1 MNRYKIITPFLSLL
15 AATLLAPSISVIADP
30 AIDSAID
37 PVIGSAIDSAIEEII
52 VTSDFR
58 DSALLKTPAS
68 VTVIDSAAIAQRQ
81 ARHLEQVLNLAP
93 NVNFSSGASRGRFIQ
108 IRGIG
113 ERSQFIEPLNP
124 SVGTLVDGIDFTGI
138 AGAATT
144 MDIAQIEILRG
155 PQGTLYGANALAGL
169 INLRSNQ
176 PSEQLQGN
184 MQVSVGDYDT
194 RTVSAA
200 VGGPISESLGYRVAV
215 QQHNSDGYIE
225 NDFLKRDDTNNID
238 ELSLRTIL
246 DWQASDDLDLKLTL
260 FHVDAD
266 NGYDAFSLDNTRH
279 TLSDL
284 PGQDRHKATAVAVE
298 SSWQGAENFKVISLV
313 SFADNDLEYGYDEDW
328 AFPDICT
335 GEPCEGWEY
344 NSVDN
349 YVRER
354 DNASVD
360 IKLVSTPEAR
370 ILNGSSDWV
379 VGVYW
384 RDQDEQ
390 LLRQYTYAAAD
401 FTSDFETTNKAL
413 YAQLDTQLSDSLTLI
428 SGLRLENRE
437 ATYRDS
443 DLVAH
448 SVDENLW
455 GGRLALQYQVTA
467 NQMIYGLISR
477 GYKAGGVN
485 SDSSLAAEDREFDTE
500 LMWNFETGIKGR
512 WLDDRLQT
520 QVAAFYQKRDDIQ
533 IKQSLVQ
540 SRDDSNAVDFTD
552 YFGNAASG
560 ANYGVEV
567 EFNWLATESLAWF
580 GSLGLLS
587 ADYDIPLSADLDSR
601 QQAHAPDYQFALGG
615 SYQVNDSLSV
625 SIDVEGKDKF
635 YLSSSHNEQSQSYEL
650 INARINYALAG
661 WELSLWGRNLT
672 DKDVIVRGF
681 GGFGNDP
688 RKFYA
693 TEAYYQFGEPRMFGV
708 SGQYDF

>member
-1 MNRYKIITPFLSLL
+1 
-15 AATLLAPSISVIADP
+15 
-30 AIDSAID
+30 
-37 PVIGSAIDSAIEEII
+37 
-52 VTSDFR
+52 
-58 DSALLKTPAS
+58 
-68 VTVIDSAAIAQRQ
+68 
-81 ARHLEQVLNLAP
+81 
-93 NVNFSSGASRGRFIQ
+93 
-108 IRGIG
+108 
-113 ERSQFIEPLNP
+113 
-124 SVGTLVDGIDFTGI
+124 
-138 AGAATT
+138 
-144 MDIAQIEILRG
+144 
-155 PQGTLYGANALAGL
+155 
-169 INLRSNQ
+169 
-176 PSEQLQGN
+176 
-184 MQVSVGDYDT
+184 
-194 RTVSAA
+194 
-200 VGGPISESLGYRVAV
+200 
-215 QQHNSDGYIE
+215 
-225 NDFLKRDDTNNID
+225 
-238 ELSLRTIL
+238 
-246 DWQASDDLDLKLTL
+246 
-260 FHVDAD
+260 
-266 NGYDAFSLDNTRH
+266 
-279 TLSDL
+279 
-284 PGQDRHKATAVAVE
+284 
-298 SSWQGAENFKVISLV
+298 
-313 SFADNDLEYGYDEDW
+313 
-328 AFPDICT
+328 
-335 GEPCEGWEY
+335 
-344 NSVDN
+344 
-349 YVRER
+349 
-354 DNASVD
+354 
-360 IKLVSTPEAR
+360 
-370 ILNGSSDWV
+370 
-379 VGVYW
+379 
-384 RDQDEQ
+384 
-390 LLRQYTYAAAD
+390 
-401 FTSDFETTNKAL
+401 
-413 YAQLDTQLSDSLTLI
+413 
-428 SGLRLENRE
+428 
-437 ATYRDS
+437 
-443 DLVAH
+443 
-448 SVDENLW
+448 
-455 GGRLALQYQVTA
+455 
-467 NQMIYGLISR
+467 MIYGLISR

>member
-1 MNRYKIITPFLSLL
+1 MNRSKIINPIFKFCAALAFL
-15 AATLLAPSISVIADP
+15 PISAFSDST
-30 AIDSAID
+30 ID
-37 PVIGSAIDSAIEEII
+37 EII

-58 DSALLKTPAS
+58 DSTLLQTPAS

-169 INLRSNQ
+169 INVRSNQ

-184 MQVSVGDYDT
+184 MQVSVGDYGT
-194 RTVSAA
+194 GTVSAA

-215 QQHNSDGYIE
+215 QQHSSDGYIE

-266 NGYDAFSLDNTRH
+266 NGYDGFSLDNTRH
-279 TLSDL
+279 TLSDT
-284 PGQDRHKATAVAVE
+284 PGHDRHKATAAAVE
-298 SSWQGAENFKVISLV
+298 SRWQGAENFQLVSLL

-335 GEPCEGWEY
+335 GQPCEGWEY
-344 NSVDN
+344 NSADN
-349 YVRER
+349 YSRQR

-360 IKLVSTPEAR
+360 IKLVSEPKAR
-370 ILNGSSDWV
+370 ILNGSSGWV
-379 VGVYW
+379 VGMYW

-390 LLRQYTYAAAD
+390 LLREYTYAGGD
-401 FTSDFETTNKAL
+401 FTSDFDTTNKAL
-413 YAQLDTQLSDSLTLI
+413 YAQLDTELSESLTLV
-428 SGLRLENRE
+428 SGLRVENRD
-437 ATYRDS
+437 AYYSDS
-443 DLVAH
+443 DSVAH
-448 SVDENLW
+448 SVGESLW
-455 GGRLALQYQVTA
+455 GGRLALQYQITA
-467 NQMIYGLISR
+467 DQMIYGLVSR

-485 SDSSLAAEDREFDTE
+485 SDPALVSEDREFDTE
-500 LMWNFETGIKGR
+500 LMWNFEAGLKGR
-512 WLDDRLQT
+512 WVEDRLQA

-540 SRDDSNAVDFTD
+540 SRVDSNAVDFTD

-560 ANYGVEV
+560 ANYGIEV
-567 EFNWLATESLAWF
+567 EFNWLASESLTWF

-587 ADYDIPLSADLDSR
+587 ADYDIPKSEDLDSR

-615 SYQVNDSLSV
+615 SHQISDTLSISV
-625 SIDVEGKDKF
+625 DVEGKDKF
-635 YLSSSHNEQSQSYEL
+635 YLSSSHNEQTQAYEL
-650 INARINYALAG
+650 VNARINYFLNG
-661 WELSLWGRNLT
+661 WDLSLWGRNLT
-672 DKDVIVRGF
+672 NKDVIVRGF

>member
-1 MNRYKIITPFLSLL
+1 MNCSKIITPILTLFASIFALLLLSVS
-15 AATLLAPSISVIADP
+15 AMADP
-30 AIDSAID
+30 L
-37 PVIGSAIDSAIEEII
+37 VGNRAIEEVV

-58 DSALLKTPAS
+58 DSTLLKTPAS
-68 VTVIDSAAIAQRQ
+68 VTVIDSAALAQRQ

-176 PSEQLQGN
+176 PSDELQGD
-184 MQVSVGDYDT
+184 MQISLGDYDT
-194 RTVSAA
+194 RTLSAA
-200 VGGPISESLGYRVAV
+200 LGGPISESLGYRVAV
-215 QQHNSDGYIE
+215 QKHSSNGYTK
-225 NDFLKRDDTNNID
+225 NDFLKRDDTANID

-246 DWQASDDLDLKLTL
+246 DWRASDNLDMKLTL

-266 NGYDAFSLDNTRH
+266 NGYDGFSLDNTRH
-279 TLSDL
+279 TLSDT
-284 PGQDRHKATAVAVE
+284 PGHDRHKATAAAVE
-298 SSWQGAENFKVISLV
+298 SIWRGADNFKVVGLL

-335 GEPCEGWEY
+335 GLPCDGSAY
-344 NSVDN
+344 NSADN
-349 YVRER
+349 YSRER

-360 IKLVSTPEAR
+360 IKLVSELEAR
-370 ILNGSSDWV
+370 IFNGSTDWV
-379 VGVYW
+379 LGVYW
-384 RDQDEQ
+384 RDQDEK
-390 LLRQYTYAAAD
+390 LLRQYTYAAND
-401 FTSDFETTNKAL
+401 FTSDFETANKAL
-413 YAQLDTQLSDSLTLI
+413 YAQLDTQLSESITLI
-428 SGLRLENRE
+428 SGLRFESRDV
-437 ATYRDS
+437 TYSDS
-443 DLVAH
+443 ELVAH
-448 SVDENLW
+448 SVDESLW
-455 GGRLALQYQVTA
+455 GGRLALQYQLTG
-467 NQMIYGLISR
+467 NQMIYGLVSR

-485 SDSSLAAEDREFDTE
+485 SDSALAAEDREFDTE
-500 LMWNFETGIKGR
+500 LMWNFEAGIKGR

-567 EFNWLATESLAWF
+567 EFNWLATESLVWF

-587 ADYDIPLSADLDSR
+587 AEYDIPLSADLDSR
-601 QQAHAPDYQFALGG
+601 QQAHAPGYQFAIGS
-615 SYQVNDSLSV
+615 SYQISDVVSF

-635 YLSSSHNEQSQSYEL
+635 YLSSSHNEQSKSYEL
-650 INARINYALAG
+650 INARLNYALG
-661 WELSLWGRNLT
+661 EWDLSLWGRNLT
-672 DKDVIVRGF
+672 NKDVIVRGF

-688 RKFYA
+688 RKDYA
-693 TEAYYQFGEPRMFGV
+693 TEPYYQFGEPRMFGV
-708 SGQYDF
+708 SGKYDF

>member
-1 MNRYKIITPFLSLL
+1 MNRYKIITPIPTFFAAALAVLS
-15 AATLLAPSISVIADP
+15 TSSIAESVITE
-30 AIDSAID
+30 
-37 PVIGSAIDSAIEEII
+37 SAIEEII

-58 DSALLKTPAS
+58 DTTLLQTPAS
-68 VTVIDSAAIAQRQ
+68 VTVFDSAAIAQRQ

-124 SVGTLVDGIDFTGI
+124 SVGMLVDGIDFTGI

-169 INLRSNQ
+169 INIRSNQ

-246 DWQASDDLDLKLTL
+246 DWQASDDLDLNLTL

-279 TLSDL
+279 TLSDT
-284 PGQDRHKATAVAVE
+284 PGHDRHKATTGAIE
-298 SSWQGAENFKVISLV
+298 STWQGAESFNLVGLV

-335 GEPCEGWEY
+335 GLPCDGDAY
-344 NSVDN
+344 NSADN
-349 YVRER
+349 YSRER

-360 IKLVSTPEAR
+360 IKLVSEPEAR
-370 ILNGSSDWV
+370 IFNGSTDWV
-379 VGVYW
+379 VGFYW

-390 LLRQYTYAAAD
+390 LLRQYTYAAND

-413 YAQLDTQLSDSLTLI
+413 YAQLDTQLSEFLTLI
-428 SGLRLENRE
+428 SGLRLENRD
-437 ATYRDS
+437 AKYSDS

-448 SVDENLW
+448 SVDESLW
-455 GGRLALQYQVTA
+455 GGRLGLQYQATA

-485 SDSSLAAEDREFDTE
+485 SDSSLTAEDREFDTE
-500 LMWNFETGIKGR
+500 LMWNFEAGIKGR
-512 WLDDRLQT
+512 WLDDRLQA
-520 QVAAFYQKRDDIQ
+520 QMAAFYQKRDDIQ

-587 ADYDIPLSADLDSR
+587 TEYDIPLSVDLDSR
-601 QQAHAPDYQFALGG
+601 RQAHAPDYQFSVGG
-615 SYQVNDSLSV
+615 SYQISDTVSLSV
-625 SIDVEGKDKF
+625 DVEGKDKF
-635 YLSSSHNEQSQSYEL
+635 HLSSSHNEQSKSYEL
-650 INARINYALAG
+650 INAQLNYALG
-661 WELSLWGRNLT
+661 DWDLSLWGRNLT

-688 RKFYA
+688 RKGYA
-693 TEAYYQFGEPRMFGV
+693 TEAYYQFGEPRMFGI

>member
-1 MNRYKIITPFLSLL
+1 MNRYKIITPISTLL
-15 AATLLAPSISVIADP
+15 AAALAGLSTSVIS
-30 AIDSAID
+30 DSVL
-37 PVIGSAIDSAIEEII
+37 PGSAIEEII

-58 DSALLKTPAS
+58 DTTLLQTPAS
-68 VTVIDSAAIAQRQ
+68 VSVFDSAAIAQRQ

-169 INLRSNQ
+169 INIRSNQ

-200 VGGPISESLGYRVAV
+200 VGGPINESLGYRIAV
-215 QQHNSDGYIE
+215 QQHSSDGYIE

-238 ELSLRTIL
+238 ELSFRSIL

-266 NGYDAFSLDNTRH
+266 NGYDAFSLDNTRN
-279 TLSDL
+279 TLSDM
-284 PGQDRHKATAVAVE
+284 PGHDRHQATAAAVE
-298 SSWQGAENFKVISLV
+298 SRWQGADNFEVISLV

-328 AFPDICT
+328 AFPDICV
-335 GEPCEGWEY
+335 GQSCAYPGY
-344 NSVDN
+344 NSADN
-349 YVRER
+349 YSRER

-360 IKLVSTPEAR
+360 IKLVSEPEAR
-370 ILNGSSDWV
+370 IFNGSTDWV

-390 LLRQYTYAAAD
+390 LLRAKTD
-401 FTSDFETTNKAL
+401 KNNFTSDFDTTNKAL
-413 YAQLDTQLSDSLTLI
+413 YGQLDTELSDSLTLI

-437 ATYRDS
+437 ASYSDS

-448 SVDENLW
+448 SVDESLW
-455 GGRLALQYQVTA
+455 GGRLALQYQITA
-467 NQMIYGLISR
+467 SRMIYGLVSR

-500 LMWNFETGIKGR
+500 LMWNFEAGIKGR

-560 ANYGVEV
+560 SNYGIEV

-587 ADYDIPLSADLDSR
+587 ADYDIPLSVDLDSR

-625 SIDVEGKDKF
+625 SVDVEGKDKF
-635 YLSSSHNEQSQSYEL
+635 YLSSSHNEQTQSYEL
-650 INARINYALAG
+650 VNVRLNYELGG
-661 WELSLWGRNLT
+661 WDMSIWGRNLT

-693 TEAYYQFGEPRMFGV
+693 TEAYYQFGEPRIFGI

>member
-1 MNRYKIITPFLSLL
+1 MNCSKIITPILTLFASIFALLFLSVS
-15 AATLLAPSISVIADP
+15 AMADP
-30 AIDSAID
+30 L
-37 PVIGSAIDSAIEEII
+37 VGNRAIEEVV

-58 DSALLKTPAS
+58 DSTLLKTPAS
-68 VTVIDSAAIAQRQ
+68 VTVIDSAALAQRQ

-176 PSEQLQGN
+176 PSDELQGD
-184 MQVSVGDYDT
+184 MQISLGDYDT
-194 RTVSAA
+194 RTLSAA
-200 VGGPISESLGYRVAV
+200 LGGPISESLGYRVAV
-215 QQHNSDGYIE
+215 QKHSSNGYTK
-225 NDFLKRDDTNNID
+225 NDFLKRDDTANID

-246 DWQASDDLDLKLTL
+246 DWRASDNLDMKLTL

-266 NGYDAFSLDNTRH
+266 NGYDGFSLDNTRH
-279 TLSDL
+279 TLSDT
-284 PGQDRHKATAVAVE
+284 PGHDRHKATAAAVE
-298 SSWQGAENFKVISLV
+298 STWRGADNFKVVGLL

-335 GEPCEGWEY
+335 GLPCDGSAY
-344 NSVDN
+344 NSADN
-349 YVRER
+349 YSRER

-360 IKLVSTPEAR
+360 IKLVSELEAQ
-370 ILNGSSDWV
+370 IFNGSTDWV
-379 VGVYW
+379 LGVYW
-384 RDQDEQ
+384 RDQDEK
-390 LLRQYTYAAAD
+390 LLRQYTYAAND
-401 FTSDFETTNKAL
+401 FTSDFETANKAL
-413 YAQLDTQLSDSLTLI
+413 YAQLDTQLSESITLI
-428 SGLRLENRE
+428 SGLRFESRD
-437 ATYRDS
+437 ATYSDS
-443 DLVAH
+443 ELVAH
-448 SVDENLW
+448 SVDESLW
-455 GGRLALQYQVTA
+455 GGRLALQYQLTG
-467 NQMIYGLISR
+467 NQMIYGLVSR

-485 SDSSLAAEDREFDTE
+485 SDSALAAEDREFDTE
-500 LMWNFETGIKGR
+500 LMWNFEAGIKGR

-567 EFNWLATESLAWF
+567 EFNWLATESLVWF

-587 ADYDIPLSADLDSR
+587 AEYDIPLSADLDSR
-601 QQAHAPDYQFALGG
+601 QQAHAPDYQFAIGS
-615 SYQVNDSLSV
+615 SYQISDVVSF

-635 YLSSSHNEQSQSYEL
+635 YLSSSHNEQSKSYEL
-650 INARINYALAG
+650 INARLNYALG
-661 WELSLWGRNLT
+661 EWDLSLWGRNLT
-672 DKDVIVRGF
+672 NKDVIVRGF

-688 RKFYA
+688 RKDYA
-693 TEAYYQFGEPRMFGV
+693 TEPYYQFGEPRMFGV
-708 SGQYDF
+708 SGKYDF